1 MKFQGNAFLQTVVI
15 VFGFAALSQTGR
27 ANDISGLY
35 VGGNLGLARID
46 YDNALYQKEIESA
59 VSGTGILDFTNASLR
74 KRNAAWW
81 VDAGYM
87 VSPYIGIEAD
97 YIHFGALYDHVVGKY
112 TSNGGSTESVIAT
125 TSVRSDGPALG
136 LVFRLPLTESFDI
149 NLRLADYY
157 GRTTLVNTLDAATN
171 TASRET
177 ANTSSLLVALGA
189 AYTFAGH
196 WSARID
202 YFRVNQAGN
211 SSTVVKYSVDMATV
225 GLSYTF

>member
-15 VFGFAALSQTGR
+15 MFGLAALGQTGR

-35 VGGNLGLARID
+35 VGGNVGLARID

-81 VDAGYM
+81 VDVGFM
-87 VSPYIGIEAD
+87 VSPYVGIEAD
-97 YIHFGALYDHVVGKY
+97 YLHLGALYDHVVGKY

-136 LVFRLPLTESFDI
+136 LIFRLPLTESFGI

-171 TASRET
+171 STSRET
-177 ANTSSLLVALGA
+177 ANDSSLLAALGA
-189 AYTFAGH
+189 AYTFDGH
-196 WSARID
+196 WSAHLD
-202 YFRVNQAGN
+202 YIRVNEAGN
-211 SSTVVKYSVDMATV
+211 SNNVVKYSVDMV
-225 GLSYTF
+225 SLGLSYAF

>member
-1 MKFQGNAFLQTVVI
+1 MRPRIAQAAFLSLELSRPVNGLPNKMIDPDDNHVSALGAAPCRHALAISRRYSPSRQKYREAPMKFQGNAFLQTVVI

-149 NLRLADYY
+149 NLRL
-157 GRTTLVNTLDAATN
+157 
-171 TASRET
+171 
-177 ANTSSLLVALGA
+177 
-189 AYTFAGH
+189 
-196 WSARID
+196 
-202 YFRVNQAGN
+202 
-211 SSTVVKYSVDMATV
+211 
-225 GLSYTF
+225 

>member
-1 MKFQGNAFLQTVVI
+1 MKIQRSACLQIVVI
-15 VFGFAALSQTGR
+15 MFGFAALGQTGR

-35 VGGNLGLARID
+35 VGGNVGLARID

-59 VSGTGILDFTNASLR
+59 IAGTGTLDFTNASLR

-87 VSPYIGIEAD
+87 VSPYVGIEAD
-97 YIHFGALYDHVVGKY
+97 YLHFGALYNHVAGKY
-112 TSNGGSTESVIAT
+112 TSTAGSTESVIAA

-136 LVFRLPLTESFDI
+136 LIFRLPLTESFDI
-149 NLRLADYY
+149 SLRLADYY
-157 GRTTLVNTLDAATN
+157 GRTTLVNTLDAATYS
-171 TASRET
+171 TSRET

-225 GLSYTF
+225 GLSFTY